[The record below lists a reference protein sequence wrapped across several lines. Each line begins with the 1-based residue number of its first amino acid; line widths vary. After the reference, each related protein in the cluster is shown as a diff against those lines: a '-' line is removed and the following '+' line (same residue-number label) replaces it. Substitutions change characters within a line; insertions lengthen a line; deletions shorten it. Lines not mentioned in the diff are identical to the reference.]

1 MEDRIKEFD
10 RIPCLEAIG
19 PWPFTTRRV
28 YSWANG
34 PRIVWHSRYHR
45 KGLLRYYDEETT
57 RRRPNLLSCLWM
69 PRELN
74 WWIGV
79 IFALGA
85 SLFALASVLTLSPAL
100 AHWWLLN
107 STAISAI
114 YFAGS
119 IPFTTAAYLQLYQ
132 AANAGDFPRAD
143 SAVSRRA
150 YFGWKPHEIGW
161 LSAALQFAGT
171 ILFNINTFDA
181 MSPSPNW
188 LGQDLAIWAPNLI
201 GSILFLASG
210 YLAFIETC
218 HAYWAWNPGNISWD
232 VVFAN
237 LFGCAGF
244 MASAW
249 FAVVSPQQSSIEAIT
264 LSVIFT
270 LLGAIGFFVGALLM
284 LPEAVLPPKL

>member
-1 MEDRIKEFD
+1 MEDSIKEFD
-10 RIPCLEAIG
+10 QIPCLEAKG
-19 PWPFTTRRV
+19 PWPFITRRI
-28 YSWANG
+28 YSWADG
-34 PRIVWHSRYHR
+34 SRLVWHSRYHR
-45 KGLLRYYDEETT
+45 KGLLRDGDEATT
-57 RRRPNLLSCLWM
+57 ANLLSCVWL

-85 SLFALASVLTLSPAL
+85 SLFALASIFTLAPAL
-100 AHWWLLN
+100 ARWCSLD
-107 STAISAI
+107 STGISAI

-132 AANAGDFPRAD
+132 AANAGEFPSGD
-143 SAVSRRA
+143 STSSRRA
-150 YFGWKPHEIGW
+150 YFGWKPQDIGW

-181 MSPSPNW
+181 MNPSPNW
-188 LGQDLAIWAPNLI
+188 FGQDLTIWAPNLI

-218 HAYWAWNPGNISWD
+218 HAYWAWNPCNVSWD

-237 LFGCAGF
+237 LFGCVGF
-244 MASAW
+244 MASAL
-249 FAVVSPQQSSIEAIT
+249 FAVALPQQSSIETMT